1 MDRSVESKIMNILK
15 LYCLSLVMVFASFGH
30 AAQDQ
35 MVFARANQ
43 YCKDKDY
50 QRACKAYDLIEDK
63 GFAVL
68 FNMALCYYYQQ
79 DFFHALLHAKRAEK
93 QAGWYEFDQ
102 VQQLLDTIEEQV
114 DSLDEQVSWQARVA
128 VFGKKCILVLSMLM
142 LQILWLFL
150 LLIFLSMWYY
160 DMQKTWTKS
169 WITVCCMAIIL
180 CLALSYKKDM
190 LTERLGIVKHQAYL
204 LAGPDSSFSKK
215 LVLQPLT
222 MLKIIA
228 TQPESYQV
236 QVGNELGWIQDVD
249 IELV

>member
-1 MDRSVESKIMNILK
+1 MNIFK
-15 LYCLSLVMVFASFGH
+15 LYFLSLVMVFASFGY
-30 AAQDQ
+30 AAQNQ

-43 YCKDKDY
+43 YCKGKDY
-50 QRACKAYDLIEDK
+50 QRACKAYDLIEHK
-63 GFAVL
+63 GFVVL

-114 DSLDEQVSWQARVA
+114 NSSDEQVSWQARVA

-142 LQILWLFL
+142 LQILLLFL
-150 LLIFLSMWYY
+150 LLIFVSMWYY
-160 DMQKTWTKS
+160 DMQKTWKKL
-169 WITVCCMAIIL
+169 WIAVCCVIMMLCMAF
-180 CLALSYKKDM
+180 AYKKDLM
-190 LTERLGIVKHQAYL
+190 SERIGIVKHQTYL
-204 LAGPDSSFSKK
+204 FAGPDSSFSKK

-228 TQPESYQV
+228 TQLGLHQV